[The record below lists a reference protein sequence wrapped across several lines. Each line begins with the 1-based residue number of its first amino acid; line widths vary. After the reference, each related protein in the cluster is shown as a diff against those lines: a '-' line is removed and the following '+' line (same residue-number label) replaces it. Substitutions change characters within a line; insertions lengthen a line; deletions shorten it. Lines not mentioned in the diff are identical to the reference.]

1 MMYTRERLLKAVRE
15 AGASGQ
21 PFTLGEVRAKLGIKS
36 QDKREQKRFR
46 SRFRE
51 CSQILG
57 DSLEKLGPNTFRLR
71 AVPGVLPSVAAPA
84 QVRALKA
91 VPTARTSPTPTAR
104 GVSAKKQAA
113 ADTAPLLDRVGVQ
126 RGQADSPVDPEDLY
140 GSKRRAREAISY
152 EAAAPGSGQAR
163 SRSFGERLSSWFGRT
178 RTQDSTAAATALSRL
193 AVELQPKAGN
203 FEYRWINGKLQ
214 VQRAADK

>member
-57 DSLEKLGPNTFRLR
+57 ENLEKLGPNTFRLR
-71 AVPGVLPSVAAPA
+71 AVAGVQPSVAAPV

-91 VPTARTSPTPTAR
+91 APTAR
-104 GVSAKKQAA
+104 GATAKKPTAVE
-113 ADTAPLLDRVGVQ
+113 TAPLLDRVGVQ
-126 RGQADSPVDPEDLY
+126 RGQGNSPVDPEDLY
-140 GSKRRAREAISY
+140 GSKRRPREAISY
-152 EAAAPGSGQAR
+152 EAAAPGSATGR
-163 SRSFGERLSSWFGRT
+163 SPSFGERLSSWFGRS
-178 RTQDSTAAATALSRL
+178 RPNNSTAAATALSRL

>member
-51 CSQILG
+51 CSLILG
-57 DSLEKLGPNTFRLR
+57 DDLEKLGPNTFRLR
-71 AVPGVLPSVAAPA
+71 AGAGVQPSPVAPAAPL
-84 QVRALKA
+84 RALKTA
-91 VPTARTSPTPTAR
+91 VPASKP
-104 GVSAKKQAA
+104 GKQAPPRA
-113 ADTAPLLDRVGVQ
+113 ATDTLTDRVGVQ
-126 RGQADSPVDPEDLY
+126 RAQQNSPVDPEDEY
-140 GSKRRAREAISY
+140 GSKRRPREAISY
-152 EAAAPGSGQAR
+152 EAAIPGSGQAR
-163 SRSFGERLSSWFGRT
+163 NPSLGERLSSWFGRT
-178 RTQDSTAAATALSRL
+178 RTQNSTTAATALSRL
-193 AVELQPKAGN
+193 AVELQPKAAS
-203 FEYRWINGKLQ
+203 FEYRWIDGKLQ

>member
-57 DSLEKLGPNTFRLR
+57 DNLEKLGPNTFRLR
-71 AVPGVLPSVAAPA
+71 GKALQPSGVAAP
-84 QVRALKA
+84 QLRALKPVA
-91 VPTARTSPTPTAR
+91 ATRASRASTAS
-104 GVSAKKQAA
+104 KQA
-113 ADTAPLLDRVGVQ
+113 PLMGRVGVQ
-126 RGQADSPVDPEDLY
+126 REQQNSPVDPEDEY
-140 GSKRRAREAISY
+140 GSKRRPREAISY
-152 EAAAPGSGQAR
+152 EPAVPGSGQAR
-163 SRSFGERLSSWFGRT
+163 SPSFGERISSWFGRT
-178 RTQDSTAAATALSRL
+178 RTHDSTAAATALSRL
-193 AVELQPKAGN
+193 AVELQPKAAN
-203 FEYRWINGKLQ
+203 FEYRWIDGKLQ